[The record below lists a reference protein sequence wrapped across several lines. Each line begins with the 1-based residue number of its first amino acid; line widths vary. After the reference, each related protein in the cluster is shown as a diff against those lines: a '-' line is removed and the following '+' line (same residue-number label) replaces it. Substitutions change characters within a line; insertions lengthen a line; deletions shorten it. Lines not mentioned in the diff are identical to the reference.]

1 MAKIGVEQLNC
12 KTSLY
17 RNTSKR
23 DPDLTFA
30 GEMARPPFTGTAD
43 GKELGL
49 VVGFAE
55 GEAPGPSVAGSGLP
69 VDDLLGTKVV
79 GLGVTGLAEGDALG
93 ASVNVELGDDVGLV
107 LGLSVTDFTV
117 GDELGRL
124 IDWKQQVILNQF

>member
-1 MAKIGVEQLNC
+1 MV
-12 KTSLY
+12 
-17 RNTSKR
+17 
-23 DPDLTFA
+23 
-30 GEMARPPFTGTAD
+30 RPPFTGTAD
-43 GKELGL
+43 GEELGL

-55 GEAPGPSVAGSGLP
+55 GEAPGPFVAGFGLP
-69 VDDLLGTKVV
+69 VGDLLGTKVV
-79 GLGVTGLAEGDALG
+79 GLDVTGLAEGDALG